1 MSGQPLAQD
10 LPLLE
15 GEKADIRE
23 EAAEVVGKAWLYDP
37 NPDLGGQSPDEVI
50 DAGRPGLVRSCL
62 RTIKY
67 VGFS

>member
-1 MSGQPLAQD
+1 MPDTRLDHD

-15 GEKADIRE
+15 GEKENIRE
-23 EAAEVVGKAWLYDP
+23 EAIDVAGKQWLYEP
-37 NPDLGGQSPDEVI
+37 NAYLGGQSPEQVI
-50 DAGRPGLVRSCL
+50 EAGRPGLIRGFL